1 MPITREALSIFL
13 NQPNYAIVK
22 CANDVYLSYF
32 KDKKFVYIGDVEASL
47 EGFDLKSLGL
57 LGDEEFFL
65 LEVDEAGKP
74 IRNKAIFKHFNKMAK
89 KEEKTEKKQIK
100 EGAYSQLIREAVKF
114 PTQHDIYFIAAGSSN
129 KERDSY
135 LNRLVNDTAMFSNG
149 KLRITDDWYA
159 VPFIEVNVGL
169 GLKIDSQVR
178 YALMHKKLLGK
189 KAIRLVSYLEL
200 LETLSKYHLQLL
212 DRPKEKKQKHDNTY
226 AKAA

>member
-1 MPITREALSIFL
+1 MPLTRAALSIFL

-22 CANDVYLSYF
+22 CASDVYLSYF

-47 EGFDLKSLGL
+47 EGFDLKSLGF
-57 LGDEEFFL
+57 LGDEEFFIL
-65 LEVDEAGKP
+65 LTDEAGKS
-74 IRNKAIFKHFNKMAK
+74 IRNKAILKHFAKMAK

-114 PTQHDIYFIAAGSSN
+114 PTQHDILFVAAGSSN
-129 KERDSY
+129 RERDAY
-135 LNRLVNDTAMFSNG
+135 LNRLVNDTAKFSNG
-149 KLRITDDWYA
+149 KLRIMDDWYA

-189 KAIRLVSYLEL
+189 KVIRVASYLEL
-200 LETLSKYHLQLL
+200 LEILSKYHLQLL
-212 DRPKEKKQKHDNTY
+212 DRPKEKQKPDNTY